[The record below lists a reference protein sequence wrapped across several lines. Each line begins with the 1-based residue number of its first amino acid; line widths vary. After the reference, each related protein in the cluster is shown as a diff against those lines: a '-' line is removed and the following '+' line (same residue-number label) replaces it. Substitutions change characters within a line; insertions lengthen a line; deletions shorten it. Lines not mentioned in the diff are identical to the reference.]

1 MIMPKETDP
10 HYLSIFTPSQTDPKD
25 LEAIFVQREA
35 LLADAIE
42 RIIES
47 VKTKNKQHQLI
58 VGNRG
63 AGKTHLVSL
72 LVYRLN
78 QNKQIKKKLKIAW
91 LNEDET
97 CTSFLDLLLNTYDSL
112 NKRYPDEFSLSE
124 MKAVYDKSPDEAQI
138 FLGELLADK
147 LKKPKKTCLVIIENL
162 DALFESIGSI
172 GQKQLRAYLQE
183 NPLFSLFTTAQ
194 KLTGNLKNRSDP
206 FFGFFQTEHL
216 KPLTEEQAAELISKI
231 AKLQNKKEVSSFLK
245 TNKGKMR
252 IKALHHLS
260 GGNHRVYLVLSQFIS
275 RDSIDALV
283 PPFLK
288 MVDEMTPYYQ
298 ERLRWLPPV
307 QRKIIETLSA
317 TRTTQSVKQIAKRLF
332 SSNQTISSQLKELKD
347 KGYVKS
353 YKRGRES
360 LYEMTEPLMRICVE
374 VKDNHGNKPIAI
386 LVEFIRAWYDGYEL
400 QSRLDK
406 TELSQLSKQY
416 LFAAYEKTI
425 DTSCSYLLDKG
436 LINTIETN
444 LLLSNPKEANTILSL
459 ADYTKIIESDSSL
472 KHDCIRA
479 LLKRAEIFRKKGE
492 YSQAIKDCNQ
502 IVDMPDIESEILA
515 LSLLVRGSSYV
526 HQGVYEEALAD
537 FSHVINLTDISNEFL
552 AGALFGRA
560 AIYGLQGM
568 NEKALVDF
576 SQIIDMPD
584 VVTEFVIQSLNYR
597 GRIYKQLGMIKNVI
611 GDLTSIINMADE
623 SNEQLPEA
631 LVNRGAI
638 YRKIRKHK
646 EALSDL
652 TRVINMTNPPP
663 RLVIEALYN
672 RGGVY
677 GQEKNFEEALDDF
690 SKITNSLKAP
700 LDVTIKAF
708 TASATVY
715 MLQNKWK
722 KADSLLEKG
731 LSIENGKPENYYF
744 LSIVDF
750 YYKSIL
756 DTSLRQERVSS
767 LLLLCSNNKQA
778 LSALGADLIKHLAV
792 LAKSDSLKDNLTSWR
807 DAWTNAMQDYEELE
821 VASRIFS
828 VGIDFL
834 LADKDEPVLLDLV
847 ESEREIL
854 RQTFNIDE

>member
-25 LEAIFVQREA
+25 LEVIFVQREA

-78 QNKQIKKKLKIAW
+78 QNKQIKTKLKIAW

-97 CTSFLDLLLNTYDSL
+97 CTSFLDLLLNIYDSL
-112 NKRYPDEFSLSE
+112 NKRYPDEFPLSE
-124 MKAVYDKSPDEAQI
+124 MKAVYDKSPAEAQI
-138 FLGELLADK
+138 FLGELLADE
-147 LKKPKKTCLVIIENL
+147 LKKSKKTCLVIIENL

-183 NPLFSLFTTAQ
+183 NPLFTLFTTAQ

-216 KPLTEEQAAELISKI
+216 KPLTEAQAAELISKI

-406 TELSQLSKQY
+406 AELSQLSKQY

-425 DTSCSYLLDKG
+425 DTSCSYLLEKG
-436 LINTIETN
+436 LIKAIETN

-459 ADYTKIIESDSSL
+459 ADYTKIIESDSSSKKDYIIAL
-472 KHDCIRA
+472 FQRA
-479 LLKRAEIFRKKGE
+479 KIFEKKDE
-492 YSQAIKDCNQ
+492 HLQAIKDFSQ
-502 IVDMPDIESEILA
+502 IVDMPDIKSEILGGA
-515 LSLLVRGSSYV
+515 RLLRGACYGFQDM
-526 HQGVYEEALAD
+526 HKKALAD
-537 FSHVINLTDISNEFL
+537 FSHIINLTDSPIELLVN
-552 AGALFGRA
+552 ALFGRG
-560 AIYGLQGM
+560 AIYSHLGS

-576 SQIIDMPD
+576 SRIIDTPD
-584 VVTEFVIQSLNYR
+584 AATEFVIPSLNYR
-597 GRIYKQLGMIKNVI
+597 GSLYKQLGEHKK
-611 GDLTSIINMADE
+611 A
-623 SNEQLPEA
+623 LP
-631 LVNRGAI
+631 
-638 YRKIRKHK
+638 
-646 EALSDL
+646 DL
-652 TRVINMTNPPP
+652 TRVINTTEAPSE
-663 RLVIEALYN
+663 LVAEALYN
-672 RGGVY
+672 RGNIY
-677 GQEKNFEEALDDF
+677 GNERNVKKALTDF
-690 SKITNSLKAP
+690 SKILNLPKAP
-700 LDVTIKAF
+700 SSLVIKAYI
-708 TASATVY
+708 ASAATY
-715 MLQNKWK
+715 MLQNKWA

-731 LSIENGKPENYYF
+731 LSIENGKPEDYYF
-744 LSIVDF
+744 LGIVDL
-750 YYKSIL
+750 YYKLIL
-756 DTSLRQERVSS
+756 DTSLRQERISS

-778 LSALGADLIKHLAV
+778 LSALGTNLIKHLGI
-792 LAKSDSLKDNLTSWR
+792 LAKSDSLKDNLISWR

-821 VASRIFS
+821 VALRIFS

-834 LADKDEPVLLDLV
+834 LADKDESVLLDLV

-854 RQTFNIDE
+854 RQTFNLDK